1 MLSLHHIRQARSLRE
16 MSLSDRN
23 TGGYYSRK
31 SLSFLKPFLNQST
44 LIFSIDLKDSSFI
57 SFNSLPPKHLGDYP
71 PMARQTHRSPAPSP
85 RLSRPG
91 LQASLRLLQV
101 TPGLQEDEVTLRD
114 REGQHVRT
122 LVSMNSCVL
131 VIWQQD
137 SLSS

>member
-85 RLSRPG
+85 RLGRPG
-91 LQASLRLLQV
+91 LQASL
-101 TPGLQEDEVTLRD
+101 LRSASACCKSPPASRRMRSHSETERGD
-114 REGQHVRT
+114 MCGH
-122 LVSMNSCVL
+122 
-131 VIWQQD
+131 
-137 SLSS
+137 LSA